1 MNCGSGLTY
10 NDFIVLP
17 GFIDFGVSEV
27 LLHTPLTKN
36 ITLKSPFISRF
47 VQFFA
52 RGVFTPSKVV
62 RDLGFFGGILGFF
75 GIFWDILGFFG
86 IV

>member
-1 MNCGSGLTY
+1 MNCGS
-10 NDFIVLP
+10 

-47 VQFFA
+47 VYFFA
-52 RGVFTPSKVV
+52 RGT
-62 RDLGFFGGILGFF
+62 RGFEGCTKF
-75 GIFWDILGFFG
+75 GIFWDISGIFPEKWPYVWLCMEDNFFS
-86 IV
+86 ISTPFSR